1 MTQQAHQSGVAH
13 VNDTELYYEVAGT
26 GHPLTLIHG
35 LLLDRRSWDDQF
47 EVFARQYKVL
57 RYDLRGWGDSAQEKA
72 DPPFSPRQDLL
83 SLLQYLDI
91 DKTYLLG
98 LSGGGTFAL
107 DFALEHPHKV
117 DALILVSSD
126 PSGYMPPMT
135 DEIQTFANQY
145 YRALQQR
152 DVAGA
157 AEATTRFWTDGPR
170 RAPEQ
175 VHAQARARIVEITTQ
190 QIQQHGDFMAHEEHM
205 IPLEPPAIN
214 RLTEIR
220 VPTLIVLGEE
230 DVPAVIEATGI
241 LEQGIPG
248 AKMIVIPGTAHHPH
262 MEKPD
267 EFNRVVLD
275 FLNGLRR

>member
-1 MTQQAHQSGVAH
+1 MTQQAHQSGIAH
-13 VNDTELYYEVAGT
+13 VNETELYFEVAGT
-26 GHPLTLIHG
+26 GHPFTLIHG

-47 EVFARQYKVL
+47 EVFARQYKLL

-72 DPPFSPRQDLL
+72 EPPFSSRQDLL

-107 DFALEHPHKV
+107 DFTLEHPEKV

-135 DEIQTFANQY
+135 DDIQTFVNQY

-152 DVAGA
+152 DIAGA

-175 VHAQARARIVEITTQ
+175 VNAQARARIVEMTTQ
-190 QIQQHGDFMAHEEHM
+190 QIQRHGDFMAHEEHM

-214 RLTEIR
+214 RLTEVR
-220 VPTLIVLGEE
+220 VPTLIVLGDE
-230 DVPAVIEATGI
+230 DVQEVIDVAEV

-248 AKMIVIPGTAHHPH
+248 AKKVVIPGTAHHPH
-262 MEKPD
+262 MEKPE

-275 FLNGLRR
+275 FLYGLPR

>member
-1 MTQQAHQSGVAH
+1 MTPQVHQSGVAQ

-26 GHPLTLIHG
+26 GHLLTLIHG

-47 EVFARQYKVL
+47 EVFARQYQVL

-72 DPPFSPRQDLL
+72 EPPFSPRQDLL

-91 DKTYLLG
+91 NKTYLLG

-107 DFALEHPHKV
+107 DFTLEHPEKV
-117 DALILVSSD
+117 DALILVSAD

-135 DEIQTFANQY
+135 DDIQTFVKQY
-145 YRALQQR
+145 SRALQQR
-152 DVAGA
+152 DSAGA

-170 RAPEQ
+170 RTPEQ
-175 VHAQARARIVEITTQ
+175 VNAQARARITDMTTQ
-190 QIQQHGDFMAHEEHM
+190 QIQRHGDFMAHEQHM

-214 RLTEIR
+214 RLSEVR
-220 VPTLIVLGEE
+220 VPTLIVLGDE
-230 DVPAVIEATGI
+230 DVPEVIEAAGI
-241 LEQGIPG
+241 LEQGIAG
-248 AKMIVIPGTAHHPH
+248 AKKVVIPDTAHHPH
-262 MEKPD
+262 MEKPE

-275 FLNGLRR
+275 FLNGLPG